1 MICHSPLP
9 PHAPCRSRLPA
20 AEMRMSQRDGVDK
33 LYSACMKLGYCQ
45 DTTQVNRR
53 GGELPTDIT
62 MAGGI

>member
-1 MICHSPLP
+1 
-9 PHAPCRSRLPA
+9 
-20 AEMRMSQRDGVDK
+20 MSQRDGVDK

-62 MAGGI
+62 GMAGGI